1 MSRLAARRF
10 RDTITRL
17 RTAPGGHVRG
27 QYEPGPVTETD
38 LRCSVQPLA
47 IEDKDFVG
55 GDRLEERL
63 KCYIPM
69 PDALLAAFDICLPDA
84 DPERSATLDDLVARD
99 LLTAAAADE
108 YRPGGAREDET
119 QVAFIADMVR
129 HDLADYV
136 VEESRLWSAHTRAV
150 LVRSS

>member
-1 MSRLAARRF
+1 M
-10 RDTITRL
+10 
-17 RTAPGGHVRG
+17 RG

-38 LRCSVQPLA
+38 LRCSVQPLDV
-47 IEDKDFVG
+47 EDSDFAG
-55 GDRLEERL
+55 GSRLEERL
-63 KCYIPM
+63 KVYVPRR
-69 PDALLAAFDICLPDA
+69 DALLAAFDVCVPET
-84 DPERSATLDDLVARD
+84 DPERSAALDALVARD

-108 YRPGGAREDET
+108 FRPGGANEDET

-136 VEESRLWSAHTRAV
+136 VEESRLWAGHTRAI